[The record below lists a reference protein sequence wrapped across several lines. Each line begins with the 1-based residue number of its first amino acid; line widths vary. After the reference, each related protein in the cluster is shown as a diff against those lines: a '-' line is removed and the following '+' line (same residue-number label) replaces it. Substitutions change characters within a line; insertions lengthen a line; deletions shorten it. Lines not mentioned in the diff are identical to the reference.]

1 LSRTG
6 NPLTGFAVPSSH
18 ARFDNGCFVAIVG
31 PSGAGKDTLIRG
43 VQERLARDR
52 RFVFARRI
60 ITREGDSSEEHDTVT
75 PAEFAALDACNGLLL
90 SWSANG
96 LCYGIPA
103 GLGSD
108 LAEERIVVANVSRT
122 VLAAVRQRF
131 RCHLVVHV
139 TAAPDV
145 LAGRLRARGRE
156 DVASQQAR
164 LARALQQDA
173 MVVADIAIDNSH
185 SLDDGLRALEQ
196 ALLALLE
203 KTPTAPRKT
212 HA

>member
-1 LSRTG
+1 LSG
-6 NPLTGFAVPSSH
+6 LAAPASV
-18 ARFDNGCFVAIVG
+18 AQFDSGCFVAIAG
-31 PSGAGKDTLIRG
+31 PSGAGKDTLIQG
-43 VQERLARDR
+43 VQERLAQDR

-60 ITREGDSSEEHDTVT
+60 ITRQGDCSEEHDTVT
-75 PAEFAALDACNGLLL
+75 PAEFAALGACNGLLL
-90 SWSANG
+90 SWAANG

-108 LAEERIVVANVSRT
+108 LTKGRIVIANVSRA
-122 VLAAVRQRF
+122 VLPEVRQRF

-145 LAGRLRARGRE
+145 LALRLRARGRE

-173 MVVADIAIDNSH
+173 TVVADVTIDNSD
-185 SLDDGLRALEQ
+185 SLDGSLRALEQ
-196 ALLALLE
+196 ALMALVDTL
-203 KTPTAPRKT
+203 PTEPLT
-212 HA
+212 SHG